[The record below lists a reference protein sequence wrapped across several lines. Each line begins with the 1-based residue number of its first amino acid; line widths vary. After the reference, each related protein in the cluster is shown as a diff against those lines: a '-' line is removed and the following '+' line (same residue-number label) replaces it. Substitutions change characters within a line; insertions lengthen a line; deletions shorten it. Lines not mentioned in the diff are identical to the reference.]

1 MYAMLW
7 YPPWSGILHTAIVT
21 IQLEPSECAFR
32 TRHAILPRN
41 SNNLRS
47 LAQSKVMATQIMAAT
62 KIGNRYLATSLSL
75 PAQPLVGRQR
85 NEQLWLNRWLKENM
99 RQWNMW
105 QRNWFGFNTFYET
118 LECRSVTWK
127 PSFATMRVPSYSR
140 RIQHIMQRRNT
151 SMFNSTLSGS
161 MSRTGR
167 LMWNIALQRI
177 CLRIWWRKD
186 FLSKAT
192 KGYWDW
198 WESEFVV
205 NKVLCHHELRKLNA
219 GTWKLRVGVKNYS
232 IRMATCQGPVPEH
245 LIFAISIAMWLRWRF
260 NYCKSWWMRLWRIA
274 IGIAV

>member
-140 RIQHIMQRRNT
+140 RIQHIMQRWNT
-151 SMFNSTLSGS
+151 SMFNSTLFRI
-161 MSRTGR
+161 MSR
-167 LMWNIALQRI
+167 
-177 CLRIWWRKD
+177 
-186 FLSKAT
+186 
-192 KGYWDW
+192 KGQ
-198 WESEFVV
+198 S
-205 NKVLCHHELRKLNA
+205 R
-219 GTWKLRVGVKNYS
+219 
-232 IRMATCQGPVPEH
+232 P
-245 LIFAISIAMWLRWRF
+245 
-260 NYCKSWWMRLWRIA
+260 
-274 IGIAV
+274 